1 MIKTNDGNVK
11 LEGTGLEILGDL
23 GVSVIA
29 IAKLL
34 MEDFG
39 ISEEYT
45 RKKLHEVLDISID
58 SIKNEGDAAND
69 FS

>member
-11 LEGTGLEILGDL
+11 LEGTGLDL
-23 GVSVIA
+23 LADFGVIVACLAGTMI
-29 IAKLL
+29 
-34 MEDFG
+34 DNYG
-39 ISEEYT
+39 ISEKYASE
-45 RKKLHEVLDISID
+45 KLHEIIDISIA